1 MSTTNKAI
9 NKAIKAATGYDVKL
23 HKGGGVC
30 SFYSDDEDTSL
41 LLCGFNSTSVYVNT
55 INTYT
60 VEEWVEEF
68 KYMLKENEEFIEN
81 SSKMSDSDEELS
93 IIIS

>member
-55 INTYT
+55 INSRGMGRGIQVYA
-60 VEEWVEEF
+60 
-68 KYMLKENEEFIEN
+68 
-81 SSKMSDSDEELS
+81 
-93 IIIS
+93 

>member
-60 VEEWVEEF
+60 VEEF